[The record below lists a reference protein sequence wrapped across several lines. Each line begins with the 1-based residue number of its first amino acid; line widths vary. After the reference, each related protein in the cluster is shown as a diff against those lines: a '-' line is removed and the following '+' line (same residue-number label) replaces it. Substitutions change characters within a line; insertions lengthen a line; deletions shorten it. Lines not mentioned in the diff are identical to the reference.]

1 MRRILPSILL
11 FVFVFVSSGSSVFSS
26 GLVLITKKGEV
37 IVNVLGVT
45 NEDKLK
51 IVNVKSGAVDT
62 VFSDNAQVS
71 LTLSGQGVTVDIKSK
86 DDSKTLDAA
95 SWGEEIVEVEERGDV
110 KKISIQ
116 KQNSSFL
123 ISQGDVNAKTNFPI
137 VIDSL
142 RGELSVITGTGS
154 RHILRY
160 PQEVTEALKNAKI
173 VSVYDDVNI
182 TENDKGELLYEVTG
196 KKAIRILGLFD
207 IKGNVDV
214 DVSASTGE
222 VLKVDEPLWL
232 KVLSL
237 IFS

>member
-95 SWGEEIVEVEERGDV
+95 SWGEEIVEVEERKEEEDQEIKAKYYV
-110 KKISIQ
+110 K
-116 KQNSSFL
+116 
-123 ISQGDVNAKTNFPI
+123 
-137 VIDSL
+137 
-142 RGELSVITGTGS
+142 
-154 RHILRY
+154 
-160 PQEVTEALKNAKI
+160 
-173 VSVYDDVNI
+173 
-182 TENDKGELLYEVTG
+182 
-196 KKAIRILGLFD
+196 
-207 IKGNVDV
+207 
-214 DVSASTGE
+214 
-222 VLKVDEPLWL
+222 
-232 KVLSL
+232 
-237 IFS
+237 